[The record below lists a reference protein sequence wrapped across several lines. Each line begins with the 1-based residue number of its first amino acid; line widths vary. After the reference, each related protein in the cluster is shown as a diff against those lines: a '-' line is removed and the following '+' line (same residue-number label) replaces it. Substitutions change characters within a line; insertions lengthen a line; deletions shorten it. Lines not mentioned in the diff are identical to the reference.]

1 MDVLE
6 FLKKLDNLK
15 KEFTYFK
22 IWCNLEI
29 FPEKAIPR
37 IQQINIILKI
47 GDYEYQ
53 NNHRYESY
61 GHSPDI
67 FYDFTEALG
76 NIEKFI
82 AKTKAK
88 QAIDLI

>member
-15 KEFTYFK
+15 NEFTYFK

-29 FPEKAIPR
+29 FPEKVIPR

-61 GHSPDI
+61 GYSPDI
-67 FYDFTEALG
+67 SYDFTEALG

-82 AKTKAK
+82 AKSKAK